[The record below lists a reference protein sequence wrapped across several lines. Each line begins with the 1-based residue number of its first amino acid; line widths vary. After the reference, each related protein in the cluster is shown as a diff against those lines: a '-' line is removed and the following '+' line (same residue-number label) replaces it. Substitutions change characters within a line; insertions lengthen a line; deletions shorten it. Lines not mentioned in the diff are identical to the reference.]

1 MPQRE
6 TPQQHYTRIYNSIKV
21 PTSIPLEMSHQEYK
35 KVRADE
41 VIRLINNGYSEHRAF
56 YKVTGEKLQGKN
68 ENKSVPLFLSG
79 AALGGVVLLGTG
91 CVAALQSPVVSQ
103 AISSEETMDDISSP
117 TGEKTIIVAG
127 MDTRPDKDQGDGTS
141 QDVPGNRT
149 DALAVVKM
157 DPDSDHIVSIAS
169 IPRDTGVTTQSCT
182 NGDSSSVVKINS
194 IYDDYGI
201 DCLED
206 VVASMTGEVIDGAV
220 AFNFESFSTVI
231 DSLGGVDITTSGPVV
246 DDTLGKIFDTS
257 GTHHVDG
264 RTALNYA
271 RARKVEGTA
280 KSDLD
285 RVKRQQKVA
294 EAIVEKIKAAST
306 ATQLST
312 VKDVMT
318 KVLPNT
324 TIDGL
329 STSDIL
335 PLIKLAS
342 TLNPQ
347 DISSTTIDLIGED
360 EMGNL
365 IYDENTTHGI
375 FDTIDTSTT
384 TQSTPGDIENYG

>member
-1 MPQRE
+1 MPQR
-6 TPQQHYTRIYNSIKV
+6 TDPNQRYTRIYNSIEV
-21 PTSIPLEMSHQEYK
+21 PPSIPLEMSQQEYK
-35 KVRADE
+35 KIKADE
-41 VIRLINNGYSEHRAF
+41 VSRLINNGYSEDKAF
-56 YKVTGEKLQGKN
+56 YKATGRKLPVKKK
-68 ENKSVPLFLSG
+68 NKSVPLFLSG
-79 AALGGVVLLGTG
+79 AALGGVVLLGVG
-91 CVAALQSPVVSQ
+91 CVAALQSPIASQ

-117 TGEKTIIVAG
+117 AGEKTLIVAG
-127 MDTRPDKDQGDGTS
+127 MDTRPDKDQGDGNA

-157 DPDSDHIVSIAS
+157 SPDSDHVVSVAS
-169 IPRDTGVTTQSCT
+169 IPRDTGVTTQACT
-182 NGDSSSVVKINS
+182 NGDSSTVKINS

-206 VVASMTGEVIDGAV
+206 VVASMTGEVIDGAI

-231 DSLGGVDITTSGPVV
+231 DSLGGIDITTTGPVV
-246 DDTLGKIFDTS
+246 DDTLGKIFTSS

-264 RTALNYA
+264 RKALNYA

-285 RVKRQQKVA
+285 RVKRQQNVA
-294 EAIVEKIKAAST
+294 EAIVKKIKTAST
-306 ATQLST
+306 TTQLAT

-329 STSDIL
+329 STADIL

-347 DISSTTIDLIGED
+347 DISSTTIDIIGED

-365 IYDENTTHGI
+365 IFNEDTTYGI
-375 FDTIDTSTT
+375 FDTIDTSAAI
-384 TQSTPGDIENYG
+384 QSTPRDI

>member
-56 YKVTGEKLQGKN
+56 YKVTGEKLQGKKKN
-68 ENKSVPLFLSG
+68 RSVPLFLSG

-91 CVAALQSPVVSQ
+91 FVAALQSPVLSQ

-294 EAIVEKIKAAST
+294 ESIVEKIKTAST
-306 ATQLST
+306 TTQLAT

-347 DISSTTIDLIGED
+347 DISSTTIDIVGED

-384 TQSTPGDIENYG
+384 TQSTPEDIENYG

>member
-1 MPQRE
+1 MPQHE

-56 YKVTGEKLQGKN
+56 YKVTGEKLQGKKK
-68 ENKSVPLFLSG
+68 NKSVPLFLSG

-294 EAIVEKIKAAST
+294 EAIVEKIKTAST
-306 ATQLST
+306 TTQLAT

-347 DISSTTIDLIGED
+347 DISSTTINIIGED

-375 FDTIDTSTT
+375 FDIIDTSTT

>member
-21 PTSIPLEMSHQEYK
+21 PSAIPLEMSHQEYK
-35 KVRADE
+35 KIRADE

-56 YKVTGEKLQGKN
+56 YKITGEKLQGKKK
-68 ENKSVPLFLSG
+68 NKSVPLFLSG
-79 AALGGVVLLGTG
+79 AALGGVVLLGAG
-91 CVAALQSPVVSQ
+91 CVAALQSPVASQ

-127 MDTRPDKDQGDGTS
+127 MDTRTDKDQGDGTS

-157 DPDSDHIVSIAS
+157 NPNSNHIVSIAS

-182 NGDSSSVVKINS
+182 NGDSSSVVKVNS

-231 DSLGGVDITTSGPVV
+231 DSLGGVDITTSGPVI

-294 EAIVEKIKAAST
+294 EAIVEKIKTAST
-306 ATQLST
+306 TTQLAT

-347 DISSTTIDLIGED
+347 DISSTTIDIVGED

-365 IYDENTTHGI
+365 IYDEDTTHGI
-375 FDTIDTSTT
+375 FDTMDTSTK

>member
-1 MPQRE
+1 MPQRID
-6 TPQQHYTRIYNSIKV
+6 PNQRYTRIYNSIEV
-21 PTSIPLEMSHQEYK
+21 PPSIPLEMSQQEYK
-35 KVRADE
+35 KIKADE
-41 VIRLINNGYSEHRAF
+41 VSRLINNGYSEDKAF
-56 YKVTGEKLQGKN
+56 YKATGRKLPVKKK
-68 ENKSVPLFLSG
+68 NKSVPLFLSG
-79 AALGGVVLLGTG
+79 AALGGVVLLGVG
-91 CVAALQSPVVSQ
+91 CVAALQSPIASQ

-117 TGEKTIIVAG
+117 TGEKTLIVAG
-127 MDTRPDKDQGDGTS
+127 MDTRPDKDQGDGNA

-157 DPDSDHIVSIAS
+157 SPHNDHVVSVAS
-169 IPRDTGVTTQSCT
+169 IPRDTGVTTQACT
-182 NGDSSSVVKINS
+182 NGDSSTVKINS

-206 VVASMTGEVIDGAV
+206 VVASMTGEVIDGAI

-231 DSLGGVDITTSGPVV
+231 DSLGGIDITTTGSVV
-246 DDTLGKIFDTS
+246 DDTLGKIFTSS

-264 RTALNYA
+264 RKALNYA

-294 EAIVEKIKAAST
+294 EAIVKKIKTAST
-306 ATQLST
+306 TTQLAT

-329 STSDIL
+329 STADIL

-347 DISSTTIDLIGED
+347 DISSTTIDIIGED

-365 IYDENTTHGI
+365 IFNEDTTYGI
-375 FDTIDTSTT
+375 FDTIDTSAAI
-384 TQSTPGDIENYG
+384 QSTPRDI

>member
-1 MPQRE
+1 MPQR
-6 TPQQHYTRIYNSIKV
+6 TDPNQRYTRIYNSIEV
-21 PTSIPLEMSHQEYK
+21 PPSIPLEMSQQEYK
-35 KVRADE
+35 KIKADE
-41 VIRLINNGYSEHRAF
+41 VSRLINNGYSEDKAF
-56 YKVTGEKLQGKN
+56 YKATGRKLPVKKK
-68 ENKSVPLFLSG
+68 NKSVPLFLSG
-79 AALGGVVLLGTG
+79 AALGGVVLLGVG
-91 CVAALQSPVVSQ
+91 CVAALQSPIASQ

-117 TGEKTIIVAG
+117 AGEKTLIIAG
-127 MDTRPDKDQGDGTS
+127 MDTRPDKDQGDGNA

-157 DPDSDHIVSIAS
+157 SPDSDHVVSVAS
-169 IPRDTGVTTQSCT
+169 IPRDTGVTTQACT
-182 NGDSSSVVKINS
+182 NGDSSTVKINS

-206 VVASMTGEVIDGAV
+206 VVASMTGEVIDGAI

-231 DSLGGVDITTSGPVV
+231 DSLGGIDITTTGPVV
-246 DDTLGKIFDTS
+246 DDTLGKIFTSS

-264 RTALNYA
+264 RKALNYA

-294 EAIVEKIKAAST
+294 EAIVKKIKTAST
-306 ATQLST
+306 TTQLAT

-318 KVLPNT
+318 KILPNT

-329 STSDIL
+329 STADIL

-347 DISSTTIDLIGED
+347 DISSTTIDIIGED

-365 IYDENTTHGI
+365 IFNEDTTYGI
-375 FDTIDTSTT
+375 FDTIDTSAAI
-384 TQSTPGDIENYG
+384 QSTPRDI

>member
-56 YKVTGEKLQGKN
+56 YKVTGEKLQGKKKN
-68 ENKSVPLFLSG
+68 RSVPLFLSG

-91 CVAALQSPVVSQ
+91 FVAALQSPVLSQ

-294 EAIVEKIKAAST
+294 EAIVEKIKTAST
-306 ATQLST
+306 TTQLAT

-347 DISSTTIDLIGED
+347 DISSTTIDIIGED

-375 FDTIDTSTT
+375 FDNIDTSAT

>member
-1 MPQRE
+1 MPQR
-6 TPQQHYTRIYNSIKV
+6 TDPNQRYTRIYNSIEV
-21 PTSIPLEMSHQEYK
+21 PPSIPLEMSQQEYK
-35 KVRADE
+35 KIKADE
-41 VIRLINNGYSEHRAF
+41 VSRLINNGYSEDKAF
-56 YKVTGEKLQGKN
+56 YKATGRKLPVKKK
-68 ENKSVPLFLSG
+68 NKSVPLFLSG
-79 AALGGVVLLGTG
+79 AALGGVVLLGVG
-91 CVAALQSPVVSQ
+91 CVAALQSPIASQ

-117 TGEKTIIVAG
+117 AGEKTLIVAG
-127 MDTRPDKDQGDGTS
+127 MDTRPDKDQGDGNA

-157 DPDSDHIVSIAS
+157 SPDSDHVVSVAS
-169 IPRDTGVTTQSCT
+169 IPRDTGVTTQACT
-182 NGDSSSVVKINS
+182 NGDSSTVKINS

-206 VVASMTGEVIDGAV
+206 VVASMTGEVIDGAI

-231 DSLGGVDITTSGPVV
+231 DSLGGIDITTTGPVV
-246 DDTLGKIFDTS
+246 DDTLGKIFTSS

-264 RTALNYA
+264 RKALNYA

-294 EAIVEKIKAAST
+294 EAIVKKIKTAST
-306 ATQLST
+306 TTQLAT

-329 STSDIL
+329 STADIL

-347 DISSTTIDLIGED
+347 DISSTTIDIIGED

-365 IYDENTTHGI
+365 IFNEDTTYGI
-375 FDTIDTSTT
+375 FDTIDTSAAI
-384 TQSTPGDIENYG
+384 QSTPRDI

>member
-1 MPQRE
+1 MPQHIDPDQR
-6 TPQQHYTRIYNSIKV
+6 YTRIYNSIEV
-21 PTSIPLEMSHQEYK
+21 PPSIPLEMSHQEYK
-35 KVRADE
+35 KIRADE
-41 VIRLINNGYSEHRAF
+41 VVRLINNGYSEDKAF
-56 YKVTGEKLQGKN
+56 YKVTGKRLPVKKK
-68 ENKSVPLFLSG
+68 NKSVPLFLSG
-79 AALGGVVLLGTG
+79 AALGGVVLLGAG
-91 CVAALQSPVVSQ
+91 CVAALQSPIASQ

-117 TGEKTIIVAG
+117 TGEKTLIVAG
-127 MDTRPDKDQGDGTS
+127 MDTRPDKDQGDGNA

-157 DPDSDHIVSIAS
+157 SPDSDHVVSIAS
-169 IPRDTGVTTQSCT
+169 IPRDTGVTTQACT
-182 NGDSSSVVKINS
+182 NGDSSTVKINS

-231 DSLGGVDITTSGPVV
+231 DSLGGVDITTTGPVI
-246 DDTLGKIFDTS
+246 DDTLGNIFTSS

-294 EAIVEKIKAAST
+294 EAIVKKIKTAST
-306 ATQLST
+306 TAQLAT

-329 STSDIL
+329 STADIL

-347 DISSTTIDLIGED
+347 DISSTTIDIVGED

-365 IYDENTTHGI
+365 IFNEDATHGI
-375 FDTIDTSTT
+375 FDTIDTSTV
-384 TQSTPGDIENYG
+384 TQPTPGDIENYG

>member
-1 MPQRE
+1 MPQR
-6 TPQQHYTRIYNSIKV
+6 TDPNQRYTRIYNSIEV
-21 PTSIPLEMSHQEYK
+21 PPSIPLEMSQQEYK
-35 KVRADE
+35 KIKADE
-41 VIRLINNGYSEHRAF
+41 VSRLINNGYSEDKAF
-56 YKVTGEKLQGKN
+56 YKATGRKLPVKKK
-68 ENKSVPLFLSG
+68 NKSVPLFLSG
-79 AALGGVVLLGTG
+79 AALGGVVLLGVG
-91 CVAALQSPVVSQ
+91 CVAALQSPIASQ

-117 TGEKTIIVAG
+117 AGEKTLIVAG
-127 MDTRPDKDQGDGTS
+127 MDTRPDKDQGDGNA

-157 DPDSDHIVSIAS
+157 SPDSDHVVSVAS
-169 IPRDTGVTTQSCT
+169 IPRDTGVTTQACT
-182 NGDSSSVVKINS
+182 NGDSSTVKINS

-201 DCLED
+201 NCLED
-206 VVASMTGEVIDGAV
+206 VVASMTGEVIDGAI

-231 DSLGGVDITTSGPVV
+231 DSLGGIDITTTGPVV
-246 DDTLGKIFDTS
+246 DDTLGKIFTSS

-264 RTALNYA
+264 RKALNYA

-294 EAIVEKIKAAST
+294 EAIVKKIKTAST
-306 ATQLST
+306 TTQLAT

-329 STSDIL
+329 STADIL

-347 DISSTTIDLIGED
+347 DISSTTIDIIGED

-365 IYDENTTHGI
+365 IFNEDTTYGI
-375 FDTIDTSTT
+375 FDTIDTSAAI
-384 TQSTPGDIENYG
+384 QSTPRDI